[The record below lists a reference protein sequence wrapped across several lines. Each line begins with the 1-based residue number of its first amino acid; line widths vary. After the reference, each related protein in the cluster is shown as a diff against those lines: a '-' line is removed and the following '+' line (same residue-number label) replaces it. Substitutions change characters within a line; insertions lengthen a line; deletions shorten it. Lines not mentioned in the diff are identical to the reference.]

1 MKAGLKMICVD
12 PDREFRA
19 KVAKVADNA
28 KDAKRERTGF
38 RIPFASFAV
47 LCVLCA
53 KSAPAQTNDPQP
65 PTRISSPAQ
74 DPRQLAEQALERLRN
89 GEGWYG
95 APAAEDEADTDDG
108 WWGVDDD
115 DVDVDVG
122 PGGLRDDLAA
132 ETRRDAAGHAENP
145 RSQRASEADRTDPV
159 EGRPSPASLPTG
171 EDRSAV
177 KPQVIPL
184 PSGEGKIEGMGE
196 SFAPQLNTG
205 TATFSIP
212 IALPPGRAGAQP
224 SLAII
229 YSSSGGNGPL
239 GIGWDLAVP
248 FIARQLDKGMP
259 TYRDLSGGLANDRFK
274 YNGGQELVQILTSG
288 PGETFQLPGVCVDS
302 TPCGPSGWLYFRARV
317 EGAFLRFFLRGDGR
331 QWKVQDKN
339 GTWFTFGPVEDNPD
353 VPVGVTEASLV
364 SFTMDVGLAA
374 PREVTY
380 RWNLTRMTDAN
391 GNDVWYT
398 YQRDEAASAGGYG
411 GQAYLSDV
419 YWNSPVSAS
428 RALANY
434 QHHVHLVY
442 DTTSRQDVFTGYAT
456 GFPLTTAWRL
466 HQIIVQSVR
475 FEDDPGE
482 PSHTRSY
489 ILTYDPD
496 SFLSLLTGV
505 QLFGTECFPD
515 PVADGTAT
523 PPSTCTVTANTALPA
538 LALSYTEVSSG
549 QWADGFGYINDGVET
564 FAASPDRSIDDDR
577 TDLFDANRDGLP
589 DLLITDPVRCGGGH
603 CLYINETDASGRV
616 SFVRAGDIVLPGSI
630 GADFTMSNTNVNP
643 LDIDA
648 DGAVEW
654 MHMPHSL
661 WYRYFRLEHD
671 GEAPAD
677 PADLWLGGYRW
688 QEYGPFDPGVVDPD
702 IDFTRDAS
710 EIRLVDVNN
719 DHLVDVVRTTGTR
732 MEHWINLS
740 RCGTDDFYDG
750 RFGTPVID
758 AFGNCVGAEEDASG
772 RDQPIATCVLH
783 RGMSIQFS
791 DGDIRLSDMN
801 GDGLQDIVQLKSGD
815 IAYWPG
821 RGYIA
826 GQSDPIFWG
835 VAADRESCEAG
846 TYGPDLE
853 QTMANS
859 PHILTIEDDARISL
873 ADVNADGL
881 TDLVQ
886 VRFDA
891 VDVYLNLGGFAWSD
905 RVILDG
911 VPYHPG
917 IVNRVRVADVN
928 GSTTTD
934 VLWGN
939 GRNYQ
944 FLDFTDGIQ
953 PRLLVSV
960 ANGMGKTSEISYRS
974 TTTYAAEARA
984 TVDETAGQVR
994 PWTAFAPFPSQVVAS
1009 STVSDGLGGH
1019 YVTEYKYRNAF
1030 YDGWE
1035 AEFRGFG
1042 EAMVKTVGDS
1052 NSPASVS
1059 VTRFEPGLMPE
1070 WARGNAAGHDSYED
1084 HPLLNPNCRFQENP
1098 LEALKGAV
1106 TSTETCDE
1114 GRWNNAPTSI
1124 CQGAATSRYGVRR
1137 LYQPGLG
1144 GRSVWHAY
1152 AKDSYLWVYDT
1163 SVRPTGTVPAS
1174 PAGGYSVYDGA
1185 VDDGTVGSL
1194 GGGSWDLRVKNL
1206 GAGQQYVLHSAVADV
1221 DFWGNVGTSV
1231 NEGAIDP
1238 TGADPDFLDDEVTT
1252 HARYDAALIRILYM
1266 HPVAE
1271 SWTESDIAGEKLV
1284 DAFTIFEPGDPCGH
1298 LPRFVYIVGSDP
1310 EHWNAP
1316 DASLSYIRSEVE
1328 YDADRFCQPHHTCA
1342 GGTCSAPMGQ
1352 AWLEYDADFAASPVQ
1367 ETIDVS
1373 GPSTTG
1379 PTAGVRSNGSPAT
1392 LSTSATWFA
1401 EYGAIRTATD
1411 PSGLETTVLLDRLG
1425 RPTRMYRSGCGE
1437 PVAEIDYHLRAA
1449 LSFVHTRTNEDC
1461 DSTGRVDAI
1470 AGEALEAWAYVDGMG
1485 RSRTAI
1491 AEGDAEDGL
1500 DYIQSGVQ
1508 SFDAKG
1514 AVRQAFLPSVARSPD
1529 LPDGVAPA
1537 SPSLYARS
1545 SYDPFGRVA
1554 RAWTTDGTEVV
1565 ATRYG
1570 ALVTDIWDAGDLG
1583 PGVYHGTPAT
1593 AYTDGQGRTVRTVE
1607 RNRSADSPGLEIF
1620 ATGLRYNPLGAVV
1633 EMTRGRTGGDA
1644 RDAAFSST
1652 ESVTKT
1658 QTYDTLGRR
1667 VVNDDPDA
1675 GLYRYAYDPLD
1686 RLIATKDARRIT
1698 NRYWYD
1704 RGGRLVAEDLEGE
1717 VPYASGS
1724 WATSGGAAGQT
1735 CTLGDDNLPPA
1746 GHAPCFDVLYRFDE
1760 AYSPASTGWSAPILA
1775 EPIPPCGT
1783 RPTRQ
1788 GPLDGRPSWTRDR
1801 AGTVVLGYDCHGWAI
1816 WSGRQIHPDVTTGYF
1831 SHSVFDEGQRLQLEA
1846 NPDTSLMAYSY
1857 GQRGLVETV
1866 SFLEVGAAAYQPLVR
1881 RTEYDVQGRKV
1892 LVEYGDQVCRD
1903 SLTDLYCT
1911 PSEDGSA
1918 STCVC
1923 STAGTLE
1930 TYAFDARQRLAR
1942 KSDVRQFD
1950 GLVLQDYRYTY
1961 DSASNIVRIDD
1972 GRPDCWVAMD
1982 DGIEPSAECAET
1994 AEHRTFVTY
2003 DIEYE
2008 YDALYRLTKAEP
2020 LYKRQQPDRVAA
2032 QTWTFDALGSMRT
2045 WDDDDDHF
2053 YGWSLGNIVNGLQ
2066 VGADP
2071 GLGPLPVS
2079 DDPACRASNGT
2090 DPGREDILGRC
2101 VADRAGNAAPHAVYA
2116 ATAAAGDD
2124 ELRAYYDAAGNIAA
2138 LVVHRPRGCSQE
2150 NATGGP
2156 DGEGCKEAADFG
2168 LFFAWDE
2175 VGNMIAA
2182 ERRTPVV
2189 QPTGDPS
2196 PGDDCSLDPSSAS
2209 TVFHASGESVWWCPA
2224 TRLVNLY
2231 DFSNQRR
2238 VKYEE
2243 YPDGNPF
2250 EMSEGYSLYIS
2261 GMHEKRD
2268 GHLDAGVYSGMDSS
2282 YLRDGLATVWELDV
2296 QGPDATDRGK
2306 LRLVLTDHLANA
2318 CDVVD
2323 ALAGGLLRQSSQVPY
2338 GADEKVVSANASPVG
2353 RYQFMGKE
2361 EDPGAGVA
2369 SFGAR
2374 YFGVRVGRWLS
2385 ADPAAYHYSQ
2395 SSSPAP
2401 RSTVDANCFRF
2412 ARGTPVVLV
2421 DPNGLET
2428 ILAGEASRSDVES
2441 DPAAIQSRS
2450 QQSEM
2455 RAQEQV
2461 DIIAGV
2467 SGLVNPGEEKYYHH
2481 ECNGTACF
2489 LRMATPEQVESELHR
2504 VSDYYRGWYERAS
2517 TQEWTTYVVSGA
2529 NPNRGAP
2536 GLSVPVTDQSASIAW
2551 IEDPVAR
2558 ARRSGARNAELDS
2571 YRLSGG
2577 AVLYEEGVIH
2587 SRGYQL
2593 DFSWR
2598 YGTVPF
2604 LMQAS
2609 GVPSDDAEGN
2619 FARMRIAGTYLLTAH
2634 SYSQTG
2640 CAGAGT
2646 AGPCRQPGR
2655 MFISP
2660 TMHSIFKQFG
2670 IDPTRP
2676 TWTDRAVTEWYDTF
2690 QRALDSP

>member
-1 MKAGLKMICVD
+1 MPPWQPND
-12 PDREFRA
+12 
-19 KVAKVADNA
+19 
-28 KDAKRERTGF
+28 T
-38 RIPFASFAV
+38 
-47 LCVLCA
+47 
-53 KSAPAQTNDPQP
+53 SAAAAA
-65 PTRISSPAQ
+65 AQ
-74 DPRQLAEQALERLRN
+74 DPRQLAEQALDRLRS
-89 GEGWYG
+89 GEGWYSPDG
-95 APAAEDEADTDDG
+95 ERDPDTDDG

-115 DVDVDVG
+115 DVDIDVDAG

-132 ETRRDAAGHAENP
+132 EARRDAAEHAEDV
-145 RSQRASEADRTDPV
+145 RSQLATDADRTDPGD
-159 EGRPSPASLPTG
+159 GRPSPASLPTG

-177 KPQVIPL
+177 KPQLIPT
-184 PSGEGKIEGMGE
+184 PAGEGKIEGMGE
-196 SFAPQLNTG
+196 SFSPQLNTG

-224 SLAII
+224 SLAIT

-259 TYRDLSGGLANDRFK
+259 TYLDPAGGLANDRFK

-302 TPCGPSGWLYFRARV
+302 TPCRPSGWLYFRARV

-339 GTWFTFGPVEDNPD
+339 GTWFTFGPVEDDPD
-353 VPVGVTEASLV
+353 VTAADTAASLV
-364 SFTMDVGLAA
+364 SFTMDDGVAA
-374 PREVTY
+374 PREVIY

-391 GNDVWYT
+391 GNDVWYKYAKDPST
-398 YQRDEAASAGGYG
+398 AS
-411 GQAYLSDV
+411 GQANQSYLTDV

-428 RALANY
+428 RALLNY

-442 DTTSRQDVFTGYAT
+442 DTTSREDVFTGYAT

-466 HQIIVQSVR
+466 HQIIVRSVH

-505 QLFGTECFPD
+505 QLFGTGCFPE
-515 PVADGTAT
+515 PVADGTVT

-538 LALSYTEVSSG
+538 LALGYTEVPSG

-564 FAASPDRSIDDDR
+564 FMASPDRSIDDDR

-616 SFVRAGDIVLPGSI
+616 SFVRAVDIVLPGSI
-630 GADFTMSNTNVNP
+630 GADFTMSNTNLNP

-671 GEAPAD
+671 GDVPAD

-710 EIRLVDVNN
+710 EIRLLDVNN
-719 DHLVDVVRTTGTR
+719 DHLVDVVRTSGTR

-758 AFGNCVGAEEDASG
+758 AFGNCVGAEVDASG

-783 RGMSIQFS
+783 RGMPVQFS

-801 GDGLQDIVQLKSGD
+801 GDGLQDIVQLKSGN

-821 RGYIA
+821 RGYVA
-826 GQSDPIFWG
+826 GQTETMFWG
-835 VAADRESCEAG
+835 VAADRASCEAG

-891 VDVYLNLGGFAWSD
+891 VDAWLNLGGFAWSD
-905 RVILDG
+905 RVVLDG

-934 VLWGN
+934 VMWGN

-944 FLDFTDGIQ
+944 FLDFTGGIQ

-974 TTTYAAEARA
+974 TTAYAAEARV
-984 TVDETAGQVR
+984 TPDETDHLVH

-1009 STVSDGLGGH
+1009 SAVSDGLGGR
-1019 YVTEYKYRNAF
+1019 YVTEYKYKDAF

-1042 EAMVKTVGDS
+1042 EAMVKTVGDA
-1052 NSPASVS
+1052 NSPTSVA
-1059 VTRFEPGLMPE
+1059 VTRFEPGLMPA
-1070 WARGNAAGHDSYED
+1070 WACDDLDGADAYES
-1084 HPLLNPNCRFQENP
+1084 PLLHPGCRFVENP
-1098 LEALKGAV
+1098 LESLKGAV
-1106 TSTETCDE
+1106 TATETCDE
-1114 GRWNNAPTSI
+1114 GRWNNAPNSI
-1124 CQGAATSRYGVRR
+1124 CQGAATSRYAVRR
-1137 LYQPGLG
+1137 LYQPGMS
-1144 GRSVWHAY
+1144 GRSVWYPY
-1152 AKDSYLWVYDT
+1152 AKDSFSWVYDT

-1174 PAGGYSVYDGA
+1174 PAGGYTVYDGV
-1185 VDDGTVGSL
+1185 VDDGTVASL
-1194 GGGSWDLRVKNL
+1194 GAGDWNLRVKNL
-1206 GAGQQYVLHSAVADV
+1206 PAGQQYVLHSAVADV
-1221 DFWGNVGTSV
+1221 DFWGNVGTSI
-1231 NEGAIDP
+1231 NDGAFDP
-1238 TGADPDFLDDEVTT
+1238 MGADPEFLDDEVTS
-1252 HARYDAALIRILYM
+1252 HARYDAAMIRLLYI

-1271 SWTESDIAGEKLV
+1271 SWTESDVAGEKLV
-1284 DAFTIFEPGDPCGH
+1284 DTFTIFEPGDPCGH
-1298 LPRFVYIVGSDP
+1298 LPRFIYVAGSDP

-1328 YDADRFCQPHHTCA
+1328 FDAGQFCQPDHTCA

-1352 AWLEYDADFAASPVQ
+1352 AWVEYDTDYAASPVL

-1373 GPSTTG
+1373 DPATTG
-1379 PTAGVRSNGSPAT
+1379 PATGTRADGSPAT
-1392 LSTSATWFA
+1392 LTTSATWYA

-1411 PSGLETTVLLDRLG
+1411 PSGLVTEVLLDKLG
-1425 RPTRMYRSGCGE
+1425 RPTGMYRPGCGE
-1437 PVAEIDYHLRAA
+1437 PAAEIAYHLRSM
-1449 LSFVHTRTNEDC
+1449 LSYVNTRTNEDC
-1461 DSTGRVDAI
+1461 ESTARVDTI
-1470 AGEALEAWAYVDGMG
+1470 AGETLEAWAYVDGMG
-1485 RSRTAI
+1485 RSRAAI

-1500 DYIQSGVQ
+1500 EYIQSGVQ

-1514 AVRQAFLPSVARSPD
+1514 AVRQAFLPSTARSPD
-1529 LPDGVAPA
+1529 VPDGVAPT

-1545 SYDPFGRVA
+1545 AYDPFGRVA

-1593 AYTDGQGRTVRTVE
+1593 TYTDGQGRTVRTVE
-1607 RNRSADSPGLEIF
+1607 RNRSADSPGLEVF

-1675 GLYRYAYDPLD
+1675 GIYRYAYDPLD
-1686 RLIATKDARRIT
+1686 RLIATKDARRIV

-1717 VPYASGS
+1717 VSYAAGS
-1724 WATSGGAAGQT
+1724 WATTGGTAGQT
-1735 CTLGDDNLPPA
+1735 CALGDDNLPSA
-1746 GHAPCFDVLYRFDE
+1746 GHSPCLDVLYGFDRE
-1760 AYSPASTGWSAPILA
+1760 YPASSTGWSAPILA

-1816 WSGRQIHPDVTTGYF
+1816 WSGRQVHPDVTTGYF
-1831 SHSVFDEGQRLQLEA
+1831 SHSVFDEAQRLQLEA
-1846 NPDTSLMAYSY
+1846 NPDGSLMAYTY
-1857 GQRGLVETV
+1857 GERGLVERV
-1866 SFLEVGAAAYQPLVR
+1866 SFLEVGATEYQPLVR
-1881 RTEYDVQGRKV
+1881 RTEYDAQGRKI

-1911 PSEDGSA
+1911 PPEDGSA

-1930 TYAFDARQRLAR
+1930 TYAFDSRQRLSR

-1972 GRPDCWVAMD
+1972 GRPDCWIAMD
-1982 DGIEPSAECAET
+1982 DGLEPSAECAET
-1994 AEHRTFVTY
+1994 PEHRTFVTY

-2008 YDALYRLTKAEP
+2008 YDALYRLTRAEP
-2020 LYKRQQPDRVAA
+2020 FYKRLQPDRVAA

-2045 WDDDDDHF
+2045 WDDDADHF

-2079 DDPACRASNGT
+2079 DDPTCRASNGV
-2090 DPGREDILGRC
+2090 DPGREDVLGRC
-2101 VADRAGNAAPHAVYA
+2101 VADRAGNAAPHALYA
-2116 ATAAAGDD
+2116 ATSAVGDD
-2124 ELRAYYDAAGNIAA
+2124 QLRAYYDAAGNMAA
-2138 LVVHRPRGCSQE
+2138 LVVHRPRGCAQE
-2150 NATGGP
+2150 DATGGP
-2156 DGEGCKEAADFG
+2156 DGEGCKEGPDFA
-2168 LFFAWDE
+2168 LFFAWDDD
-2175 VGNMIAA
+2175 GNLVTA
-2182 ERRTPVV
+2182 ERRSAVGSDSATEP
-2189 QPTGDPS
+2189 PLPDCTRDPS
-2196 PGDDCSLDPSSAS
+2196 PDAMLL
-2209 TVFHASGESVWWCPA
+2209 TSGHEHRWWCPA
-2224 TRLVNLY
+2224 TRLVNVF
-2231 DFSNQRR
+2231 DFARHRR
-2238 VKYEE
+2238 LKAEE
-2243 YPDGNPF
+2243 FVAG
-2250 EMSEGYSLYIS
+2250 
-2261 GMHEKRD
+2261 
-2268 GHLDAGVYSGMDSS
+2268 DAFAP
-2282 YLRDGLATVWELDV
+2282 LATKSTEVSSKYRKRFEWFLAGSTSVAVRTLNDGPANVWELV
-2296 QGPDATDRGK
+2296 NVTTDGGGYQQYR
-2306 LRLVLTDHLANA
+2306 VNTTDH
-2318 CDVVD
+2318 V
-2323 ALAGGLLRQSSQVPY
+2323 SSI
-2338 GADEKVVSANASPVG
+2338 
-2353 RYQFMGKE
+2353 
-2361 EDPGAGVA
+2361 
-2369 SFGAR
+2369 
-2374 YFGVRVGRWLS
+2374 
-2385 ADPAAYHYSQ
+2385 
-2395 SSSPAP
+2395 
-2401 RSTVDANCFRF
+2401 RSVTD
-2412 ARGTPVVLV
+2412 
-2421 DPNGLET
+2421 
-2428 ILAGEASRSDVES
+2428 
-2441 DPAAIQSRS
+2441 
-2450 QQSEM
+2450 
-2455 RAQEQV
+2455 
-2461 DIIAGV
+2461 GV
-2467 SGLVNPGEEKYYHH
+2467 SGRSVRQVAYLAFGAHERTLDDSYSSGQEPTRHDFAGHERDRSVELLHAGTRSDDARLGRWVSPDGMAFQASRPSSTTLPRATANLYAYCGNSPMVFVDPVGEQIYF
-2481 ECNGTACF
+2481 GRTATATQ
-2489 LRMATPEQVESELHR
+2489 MAKDGV
-2504 VSDYYRGWYERAS
+2504 
-2517 TQEWTTYVVSGA
+2517 
-2529 NPNRGAP
+2529 AP
-2536 GLSVPVTDQSASIAW
+2536 GLGHSLDAAMEQLTDLRAAMHEINAGEEYYAALTITDEGEYQLRL
-2551 IEDPVAR
+2551 EDPEVVSTQLGRPVSEWYQRVYQLSLEQSPIYVAWGADDDPDNDNFGESRGSAAGGRVWVLDPQSREALERR
-2558 ARRSGARNAELDS
+2558 ADYQTGTSYLESRIGGSLLHELAIHCWRTAFVVGPMDSDIWQAEARVAALYAQAGRSDEVGSAIRPFEEFRITFDWTQGKHSLSQQQRAINGGELA
-2571 YRLSGG
+2571 YLKEEYGMPYSGG
-2577 AVLYEEGVIH
+2577 QADVYAATAADLDANRLRAAIGQPQVGV
-2587 SRGYQL
+2587 G
-2593 DFSWR
+2593 
-2598 YGTVPF
+2598 GP
-2604 LMQAS
+2604 
-2609 GVPSDDAEGN
+2609 AE
-2619 FARMRIAGTYLLTAH
+2619 
-2634 SYSQTG
+2634 
-2640 CAGAGT
+2640 
-2646 AGPCRQPGR
+2646 
-2655 MFISP
+2655 
-2660 TMHSIFKQFG
+2660 
-2670 IDPTRP
+2670 
-2676 TWTDRAVTEWYDTF
+2676 
-2690 QRALDSP
+2690 